1 MYQNIIQYNKYNL
14 HTLNPIFKLNPSW
27 ILLHEYHKI
36 SILGINTFLT
46 MDVQLQ
52 LLEYINTYFSP
63 QTLTR
68 MSLNTNKYN
77 LHITALG
84 IHQHLLFTSNT
95 HEYNL
100 LILTNLSWI
109 LLHKYH
115 KVSIPRTNT
124 LLIMNIQL
132 QFLEYI
138 NTYFSLSKPYTK
150 ISLLTLPNP

>member
-1 MYQNIIQYNKYNL
+1 
-14 HTLNPIFKLNPSW
+14 
-27 ILLHEYHKI
+27 
-36 SILGINTFLT
+36 
-46 MDVQLQ
+46 MDTQLQ
-52 LLEYINTYFSP
+52 LLEYINTYFSL

-95 HEYNL
+95 YEYNL

-124 LLIMNIQL
+124 LLTMNIQL

-138 NTYFSLSKPYTK
+138 NTLFTIRTSHKNIT
-150 ISLLTLPNP
+150 PNPT

>member
-14 HTLNPIFKLNPSW
+14 HTPNPIFKLNPSW
-27 ILLHEYHKI
+27 ILHEYHKV
-36 SILGINTFLT
+36 SILGINTFLI
-46 MDVQLQ
+46 MDTQLQ
-52 LLEYINTYFSP
+52 LLEYINTYFSL

-95 HEYNL
+95 YEYNL

-124 LLIMNIQL
+124 LLTMNIQL

-138 NTYFSLSKPYTK
+138 NTLFTIRTSHKNIT
-150 ISLLTLPNP
+150 PNPT